1 MDYREMTRLAADP
14 FRVRA
19 TAALLIIKLDGD
31 NLPDWMRSF
40 LADLSK
46 YDGSKRLSPRQL
58 ETLFSLRERAS
69 RSNKVGPYS
78 ADHLIKLACERRRD
92 LLDDEAEAWLEELH
106 LRGKGIALSRSE
118 KRRLIALCRRL
129 DIILEDEWIHLD

>member
-19 TAALLIIKLDGD
+19 TALLIIKLDGD
-31 NLPDWMRSF
+31 NLPGRMQSF

-46 YDGSKRLSPRQL
+46 YDGSKPLSTRQL

-69 RSNKVGPYS
+69 RSNKVGPYT
-78 ADHLIKLACERRRD
+78 ADHLIKLAWERRLD
-92 LLDDEAEAWLEELH
+92 LLDEDGEGWLEGLH
-106 LRGKGIALSRSE
+106 LQGKRIALSRSE
-118 KRRLIALCRRL
+118 KRRLIAHCRRL
-129 DIILEDEWIHLD
+129 DIIPEDEWIDLD